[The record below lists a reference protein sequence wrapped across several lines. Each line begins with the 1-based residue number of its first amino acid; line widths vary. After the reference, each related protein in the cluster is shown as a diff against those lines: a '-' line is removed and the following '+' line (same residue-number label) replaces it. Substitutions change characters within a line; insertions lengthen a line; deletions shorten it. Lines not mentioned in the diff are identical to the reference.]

1 MGLVLNKT
9 RFYLDFERFVFV
21 IQCRMRA
28 AFDRVKK
35 RLLLASTN
43 LLLINSSDGPATKE
57 GVCNIQETQDGN
69 RHVTVVKVETEPVYN
84 DLDPP
89 SSAPSSEEE
98 NTYLDIDIGKET
110 QEEEED
116 CFNYCTEKI
125 ALPYQQNESSFI
137 ETRPSLTPDEIL
149 LLYARIDKSK
159 KTKNQRTTGETEAN
173 QSQADKGMDE
183 SFDAPKTHR
192 KDQSFVCKI
201 RDFHPKKVNNDL
213 QLANKTVVDVSLNEF
228 FIEHSRIRCKENN
241 TTYVLESRPLPALPR
256 AHEESS
262 PDRDEENDSLKHIY
276 ATLPMKKF

>member
-1 MGLVLNKT
+1 
-9 RFYLDFERFVFV
+9 
-21 IQCRMRA
+21 MRA

-159 KTKNQRTTGETEAN
+159 KTKNQRTTGE
-173 QSQADKGMDE
+173 
-183 SFDAPKTHR
+183 SFDAPKTQR